1 MNKLWGKIGDDIGL
15 EVVVD
20 EEVEQNDEDREV
32 ENILKKGKEM
42 KRKLATGTV
51 HNIFMSDRSNSVQYS
66 THLNCNI
73 YYNAMSNMSYI

>member
-1 MNKLWGKIGDDIGL
+1 MNKSRGKIGDDIGL
-15 EVVVD
+15 EVVAD

-51 HNIFMSDRSNSVQYS
+51 HNIFMSDRPNSVQYS
-66 THLNCNI
+66 TVHV
-73 YYNAMSNMSYI
+73 

>member
-1 MNKLWGKIGDDIGL
+1 M
-15 EVVVD
+15 VAD

-51 HNIFMSDRSNSVQYS
+51 HNIFMSDRLNSVQYS
-66 THLNCNI
+66 TVHV
-73 YYNAMSNMSYI
+73 